1 MPLPYIYVPNVPQGA
16 DPINETQQPING
28 NFQDISPLIAVDHI
42 GFNTDGFGTH
52 NFVTYVNQ
60 EQDPSTGANDIALY
74 AKAVQGDPNKSQMFY
89 RYPNNGSV
97 NLLSLGST
105 PVLNSGSGGAITYSP
120 DGTSW
125 YNGYYQYLSNG
136 ILIMSWQ
143 FNIPTTQTTPPFT
156 IAIPNGAGFPTFTQ
170 TPFNMQFSIKYRPS
184 TAPMKITLN
193 PYAITANSPTQ
204 ATIYWNGTSNLWS
217 YGCVTAIGI

>member
-1 MPLPYIYVPNVPQGA
+1 MPLPYIYVPNVPQGP
-16 DPINETQQPING
+16 DQINDTQQPING

-42 GFNTDGFGTH
+42 GFNTDDFGTH
-52 NFVTYVNQ
+52 KFVTYVNQ
-60 EQDPSTGANDIALY
+60 AQDPSTGSNDIALY
-74 AKAVQGDPNKSQMFY
+74 AKAVLGDPNKSQMFY

-105 PVLNSGSGGAITYSP
+105 PVLNSGSGGAIASSP
-120 DGTSW
+120 DGLW
-125 YNGYYQYLSNG
+125 YNGFYQYLSNG

-156 IAIPNGAGFPTFTQ
+156 IAIPNGTGFPTFTQ
-170 TPFNMQFSIKYRPS
+170 TPFNMQFSIKYRAARP
-184 TAPMKITLN
+184 PMKITLT

-204 ATIYWNGTSNLWS
+204 ATTYWNGTSNLWS